1 MVVEGT
7 RGTNTA
13 MAAMDEAVAA
23 MRLSRVGERESY
35 PQLRCFDFCVDYS
48 RSVGSG
54 FVHYRIILFLAG
66 WTTHRASLESST
78 RGRIR
83 LFNWRTLYLEIHL

>member
-35 PQLRCFDFCVDYS
+35 PQLRCFDFCVITVEVLGLDLFIIGLSYS
-48 RSVGSG
+48 
-54 FVHYRIILFLAG
+54 LLAG
-66 WTTHRASLESST
+66 LLTEPHWRARHVE
-78 RGRIR
+78 
-83 LFNWRTLYLEIHL
+83 E